1 MTSPDAP
8 PPPTPRGRPGL
19 GSRGFTLLEISV
31 TFALLALMLSFVYQ
45 TLSNTV
51 LGAAII
57 SEDLEAPKVETAI
70 LDEIIRDLRFVYFRQ
85 GQLKADAGFWGRSR
99 TPNGVDGDRIDF
111 LTCRESRRAELEDT
125 NQAQVSAPLVEV
137 GYACRPSE
145 QYDRMLELWRREDY
159 FTDDDPT
166 DGGKFD
172 LVYDKIRSFDLTY
185 YASGEEREQGEK
197 PLDEWDSKIQ
207 HKLPFAIVLRMTYDV
222 KPPPKNE
229 KGSRANQGPLPNSVR
244 RIILFKPATSVAIDA
259 AMDAGMSTMR

>member
-1 MTSPDAP
+1 MTAPAAP
-8 PPPTPRGRPGL
+8 PPPSPRGRPGL

-197 PLDEWDSKIQ
+197 PLDEWDSKLQ

-222 KPPPKNE
+222 KPPQKNE

-244 RIILFKPATSVAIDA
+244 RIILLKPAASVAIEA
-259 AMDAGMSTMR
+259 SMDAGMSSMR